1 MIERPDGT
9 KLWGVAA
16 GTGPDVLLVHGFGV
30 PAESYSMVQPALVSA
45 GRRVVAYDQRGHG
58 RSSCGADGIGSD
70 QFRGDLRAVADHYD
84 LRDATLVC
92 HSMGNFV
99 ALGLLTDPVFRKR
112 ISRAVLVSPITG
124 NSSKGAPGVVVQ
136 GPLIQLGLAQRL
148 ASGRRVGS
156 MMAAQSLGPGPSPVV
171 LEASRLS
178 MAAIPTVV
186 GPAVTMLRKE
196 SVEGVLPDI
205 DLPLYVL
212 TGTADRTTPSWH
224 AELIVARAQDAR
236 IDYVA
241 DGGHMLNWEAPEH
254 IVRAALEE
262 WVD

>member
-1 MIERPDGT
+1 MIARPDGT
-9 KLWGVAA
+9 KLRVVDA
-16 GTGPDVLLVHGFGV
+16 GAGADVLLVHGFGV
-30 PAESYSMVQPALVSA
+30 PAESYSLVQPALVGS

-58 RSSCGADGIGSD
+58 RSTCGTDGIGAS
-70 QFRGDLRAVADHYD
+70 QFRGDLRAVADYHD

-99 ALGLLTDPVFRKR
+99 ALGLLTDPAFRKR

-124 NSSKGAPGVVVQ
+124 NSSKGAPSALVQ
-136 GPLIQLGLAQRL
+136 GPLIQWGLAQRL
-148 ASGRRVGS
+148 ASGRRIGS
-156 MMAAQSLGPGPSPVV
+156 ILAAQSLGPGASPAVV
-171 LEASRLS
+171 EASRLS
-178 MAAIPTVV
+178 MAAIPSAL

-196 SVEGVLPDI
+196 SVQDVLPDI
-205 DLPLYVL
+205 DVPLYVL

-236 IDYVA
+236 IDYLA